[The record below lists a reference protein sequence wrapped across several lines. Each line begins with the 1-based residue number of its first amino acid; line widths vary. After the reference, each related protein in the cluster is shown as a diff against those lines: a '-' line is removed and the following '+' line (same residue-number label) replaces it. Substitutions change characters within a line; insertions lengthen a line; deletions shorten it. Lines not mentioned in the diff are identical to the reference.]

1 MLNPARGLWY
11 STYAA
16 RRVGMFRVVWVVYVF
31 AGWFAH
37 GGKDVETQSVWKFMG
52 EGEETSPQSR
62 KTRRHFGLE
71 GTSFDD
77 QQTIRY
83 NEAIVTTNAESISA
97 TAESLETTS
106 FDDLQTICN
115 NGATVTANARVNL
128 RWSGESLDV
137 VRTLLI
143 KPGIPASYIKLVSS
157 YVIHICLCHLSFQ
170 FI

>member
-1 MLNPARGLWY
+1 MLK
-11 STYAA
+11 
-16 RRVGMFRVVWVVYVF
+16 RRAYKNSWAKVKRHRLR
-31 AGWFAH
+31 A
-37 GGKDVETQSVWKFMG
+37 E
-52 EGEETSPQSR
+52 

-115 NGATVTANARVNL
+115 NGATVTANAESISVEAER
-128 RWSGESLDV
+128 ESLD
-137 VRTLLI
+137 LLT

-157 YVIHICLCHLSFQ
+157 YVIHICLCPLSFQ

>member
-1 MLNPARGLWY
+1 MLK
-11 STYAA
+11 
-16 RRVGMFRVVWVVYVF
+16 RRAYKNSWAKAKRHRLR
-31 AGWFAH
+31 A
-37 GGKDVETQSVWKFMG
+37 E
-52 EGEETSPQSR
+52 

-115 NGATVTANARVNL
+115 NGATVTANAESI
-128 RWSGESLDV
+128 SGEAERESLDV
-137 VRTLLI
+137 VRTLLT